1 MDLYFSKEG
10 QKGDFK
16 IVMQIL
22 ADEWISLTCFYCLS
36 IVFPSL
42 GKKCLI
48 RPKTFRKIKIRNAW
62 GYKRIG
68 LWTVGIQISKVKN
81 QFKLLCTKKN

>member
-36 IVFPSL
+36 VVFPSL
-42 GKKCLI
+42 DKKCLI
-48 RPKTFRKIKIRNAW
+48 RPKICRKMKIRNAW
-62 GYKRIG
+62 GYKQIG
-68 LWTVGIQISKVKN
+68 LWTVGIQITEVKH
-81 QFKLLCTKKN
+81 QFELLRTKKN

>member
-1 MDLYFSKEG
+1 MDLYFSKQG

-22 ADEWISLTCFYCLS
+22 ADEWISLTCFYWLS
-36 IVFPSL
+36 VVFPSL

-48 RPKTFRKIKIRNAW
+48 RPETCRKKNEMHEVINRLTYELW
-62 GYKRIG
+62 GYR
-68 LWTVGIQISKVKN
+68 
-81 QFKLLCTKKN
+81 